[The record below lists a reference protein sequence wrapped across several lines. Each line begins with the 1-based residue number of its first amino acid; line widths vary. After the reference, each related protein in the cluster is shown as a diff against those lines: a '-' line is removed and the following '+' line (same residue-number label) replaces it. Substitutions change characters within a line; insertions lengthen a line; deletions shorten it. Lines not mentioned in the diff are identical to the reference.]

1 MAEQVLD
8 LQTIQW
14 TRRVKMIALDD
25 VTGAI
30 RAIVNDWGADIL
42 TANCTSA
49 GLVLA
54 DLVYYAGIDAVEALG
69 AELTEELRKRGVL

>member
-30 RAIVNDWGADIL
+30 KAIVSDWGQDDIL
-42 TANCTSA
+42 TATTSPA
-49 GLVLA
+49 LVLA
-54 DLVYYAGIDAVEALG
+54 DMCYYIGLDANECLGPELAG
-69 AELTEELRKRGVL
+69 ELRKRGAI